1 MGLKYFEYEEF
12 DDKSLKGSWVNMS
25 RDFLQL
31 LDKIRGE
38 AKVSMV
44 ITSAYRTE
52 ATNNRIYKEMGKPPI
67 KSSHLQGLAVD
78 VKATDSNTRQKI
90 LTAAI
95 KNGITRIGI
104 GANFL
109 HLDCDTSKPDAVW
122 HYY

>member
-1 MGLKYFEYEEF
+1 MLKHFKYEEF

-31 LDKIRGE
+31 LDKIREE
-38 AKVSMV
+38 AGVPMV

-52 ATNNRIYKEMGKPPI
+52 ETNNRIYSEMGKKTPI
-67 KSSHLQGLAVD
+67 KSSHLEGLAVD

-95 KNGITRIGI
+95 KNSITRIGI
-104 GANFL
+104 GRGFL
-109 HLDCDTSKPDAVW
+109 HLDVDSSKPDAVW

>member
-1 MGLKYFEYEEF
+1 MSLKYFEYEEF

-31 LDKIRGE
+31 LDKIREE
-38 AKVSMV
+38 AGVPMV

-52 ATNNRIYKEMGKPPI
+52 QTNNRIYKEMGKTPI
-67 KSSHLQGLAVD
+67 KSSHLEGLAVD

-95 KNGITRIGI
+95 KNGLTRAGI
-104 GANFL
+104 GRGFL
-109 HLDCDTSKPDAVW
+109 HLDCDSSKPDAIW

>member
-1 MGLKYFEYEEF
+1 MGLKYFDYDEF

-31 LDKIRGE
+31 LDKIREDAG
-38 AKVSMV
+38 VSMV

-52 ATNNRIYKEMGKPPI
+52 ATNNRIYKELNKTPI
-67 KSSHLQGLAVD
+67 KSSHLKGLAVD
-78 VKATDSNTRQKI
+78 VKCTDSNMRQKI
-90 LTAAI
+90 LGAAI

-104 GANFL
+104 GENFL
-109 HLDCDTSKPDAVW
+109 HIDCDSAKPNSVW

>member
-1 MGLKYFEYEEF
+1 MGLKYFQYEEF
-12 DDKSLKGSWVNMS
+12 DDKSVKGSWINMS

-38 AKVSMV
+38 AQVSMV

-67 KSSHLQGLAVD
+67 KSSHLKGLAVD

-95 KNGITRIGI
+95 KNGITRVGI
-104 GANFL
+104 GRDFL
-109 HLDCDTSKPDAVW
+109 HLDVDSSKPDAIW